1 MAKPIFERKNILISG
16 GAGFLGSHLSDLLVQ
31 SNKVICIDNFKTGSV
46 ENINHLL
53 KHPDFEFVKHD
64 LSQPINLEELPELK
78 VFKVAFQGIQQ
89 IYHLASPT
97 SPAAYQRYP
106 VETIVANTIATK
118 NALDLAVKYQASF
131 ILFSTDAVYGVPT
144 EAKPIPENYWGYVDQ
159 LGSDSAFA
167 EGKRAAETLVF
178 HYRKAY
184 NLDAKIV
191 RLFPVYGPRLQIQ
204 DGRLVPEL
212 IRQALAG
219 GTITVPGPA
228 DTKVSL
234 TYYTD
239 ILDAVTRI
247 MDSHEAGP
255 INLGNDSL
263 LTLRE
268 LTETII
274 TLTQSQ
280 AQVVYSDKP
289 HELYR
294 LPSIQRARQRLG
306 WFPVISLERG
316 LQETIDYLRSLRVEH
331 TLTTNT

>member
-16 GAGFLGSHLSDLLVQ
+16 GAGFLGSHLSDALVQ
-31 SNKVICIDNFKTGSV
+31 SNKVICVDNFRTSSV

-64 LSQPINLEELPELK
+64 FSQPINLEDLPELK

-106 VETIVANTIATK
+106 VETIVANTMATK
-118 NALDLAVKYQASF
+118 YALDLAVKYQASF
-131 ILFSTDAVYGVPT
+131 VLFSSDAVYGTPT

-159 LGSDSAFA
+159 LGPDSAFA
-167 EGKRAAETLVF
+167 EGKRAAETLVY

-191 RLFPVYGPRLQIQ
+191 RLFPVYGPRLRMD

-212 IRQALAG
+212 IRQAL
-219 GTITVPGPA
+219 TSDVIKVPGPA
-228 DTKVSL
+228 ETRISL
-234 TYYTD
+234 TYYLD
-239 ILDAVTRI
+239 ILDAIRRI
-247 MDSHEAGP
+247 MDSHELGP
-255 INLGNDSL
+255 INLGNDSV
-263 LTLRE
+263 LTLQQLVEEIVR
-268 LTETII
+268 LS
-274 TLTQSQ
+274 QSK
-280 AQVVYSDKP
+280 ARVVYADQT
-289 HELYR
+289 HDLYR
-294 LPSIQRARQRLG
+294 LPLIQRARQRLG

-316 LQETIDYLRSLRVEH
+316 LSETIDYFR
-331 TLTTNT
+331 TLQVSHPLTY